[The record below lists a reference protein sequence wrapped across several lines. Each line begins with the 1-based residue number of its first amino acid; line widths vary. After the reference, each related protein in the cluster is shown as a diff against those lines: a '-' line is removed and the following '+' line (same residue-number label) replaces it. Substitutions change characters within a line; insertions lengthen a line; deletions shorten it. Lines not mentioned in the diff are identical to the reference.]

1 MDDILVHGKDE
12 KEYEERLQKVLQI
25 LERAGLKL
33 NGRKCRLRQKQLNYL
48 GHRIDGEG
56 IWPD

>member
-25 LERAGLKL
+25 PERAGLKL
-33 NGRKCRLRQKQLNYL
+33 NGRKCRMRQKQLEKASGLTRGGN
-48 GHRIDGEG
+48 
-56 IWPD
+56 

>member
-56 IWPD
+56 IRPD